1 MGSMTYL
8 CVEAGES
15 PRVTI
20 AWAGSCVVLRVVFLK
35 IQDFGDAM
43 LCR

>member
-1 MGSMTYL
+1 MGSRTCL

-20 AWAGSCVVLRVVFLK
+20 AWAGICVVLRVLFLK
-35 IQDFGDAM
+35 IQDFGDVM